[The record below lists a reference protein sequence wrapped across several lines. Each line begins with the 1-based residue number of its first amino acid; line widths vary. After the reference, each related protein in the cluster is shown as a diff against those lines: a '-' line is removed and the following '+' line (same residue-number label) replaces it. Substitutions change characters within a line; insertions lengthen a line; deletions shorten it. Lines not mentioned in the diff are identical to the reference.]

1 MRVLPC
7 GPAAVLLEFADGAE
21 ALAYR
26 AGLEAA
32 PPDQV
37 AEVVPGARTV
47 LLRARDAMAVPEMV
61 AAARAVEPRASRTE
75 AIREVTVP
83 VTYDGADLP
92 AVADLLGL
100 SAEAVVAR
108 HGDVVWTVAFCGF
121 APGFS
126 YLTCPETGWVV
137 PRRESPRTRVPAGA
151 VGLAGEYCGCYPTPS
166 PGGWQLI
173 GRTDAP
179 LWDVDRD
186 PPALLPPGTRVRFEV
201 AR

>member
-126 YLTCPETGWVV
+126 YLTCPETGWAV